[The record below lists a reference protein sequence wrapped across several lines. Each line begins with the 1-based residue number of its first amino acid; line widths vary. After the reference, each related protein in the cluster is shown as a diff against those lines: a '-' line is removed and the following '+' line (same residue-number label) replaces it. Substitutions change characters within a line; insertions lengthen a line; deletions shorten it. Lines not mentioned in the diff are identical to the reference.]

1 MYSRLVVI
9 FLKHP
14 ASTASTGELSGN
26 STVACFFCRFG
37 ENQFHLYQGEGPRTK
52 DPISSTAAGAAVSG
66 RPRSTM
72 TTTIL
77 YRVLLVVVHL
87 TISLKEL
94 LAVICYRMMK
104 LLTSGVCDGEPR
116 SVPAIRHEASRR
128 LRRLPVHLGIV
139 VVEED
144 LHVVDVVR
152 IVAWSMAV
160 GISYITIYD
169 YKGESFT
176 ALHCHVYKH
185 QTSGHQS
192 T

>member
-1 MYSRLVVI
+1 MSSAEILRLRVFSVDLVKTSFI
-9 FLKHP
+9 
-14 ASTASTGELSGN
+14 
-26 STVACFFCRFG
+26 V
-37 ENQFHLYQGEGPRTK
+37 YQGEGPRTK

-144 LHVVDVVR
+144 LHVVDIVK

-169 YKGESFT
+169 YKGETVSRHRT
-176 ALHCHVYKH
+176 VTCINTGPNPRSSKHMTLCH
-185 QTSGHQS
+185 
-192 T
+192 